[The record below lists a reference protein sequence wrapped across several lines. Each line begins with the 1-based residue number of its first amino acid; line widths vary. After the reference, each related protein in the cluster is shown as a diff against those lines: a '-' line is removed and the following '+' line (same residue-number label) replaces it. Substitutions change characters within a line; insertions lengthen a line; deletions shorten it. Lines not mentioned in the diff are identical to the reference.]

1 MERLEPKLS
10 TVKKLFALSGNKCAF
25 EDCNNN
31 LIDDNALIGEICHIE
46 AAEPG
51 GPRWNKDSDNEYRR
65 DFDNLILMCPNC
77 HKKIDSDEEKFTKEL
92 LAKWKN
98 NHYNKY
104 KNNKLE
110 IPEEFITT
118 AIQLVMKQDNNSNK
132 GVQFNNQGNNISVN
146 TQIGIQNN
154 YSNSA
159 EPEIIDY
166 GSNYRKVYRDFR
178 DEIKEY
184 IKNRKP
190 IGQTTIRYKQN
201 ELRDKYSLPLKYL
214 RFRKEN
220 GRIKVEVKS
229 LETQRGYPI
238 NELEEQDLL
247 KTFLIENDPSQTKKL
262 KKLIE
267 NEGQTEPAIITCDGF
282 LINGNRRRA
291 VFDTLYHEKYQ
302 TSEFETMDVIILDEK
317 VELID
322 IEKIENRYQL
332 QDDGKSEYS
341 GLNRALSIRD
351 KIKNGYSLEAQLQDD
366 ANYKNLPEKDFKNAV
381 RKYNQEFLCPL
392 DCVDRYLKYFQN
404 ENLYELVSENV
415 RTKDGRW
422 YSFIEYSKFYYGTL
436 MDEKRRISA
445 GIEKEDISKI
455 EDVAFKLIRKK
466 DFKNHGKLLD
476 VIRKL
481 NKCVTRP
488 EARKH
493 LFRMV
498 KEVSNNLP
506 PEELIDKETHKPIED
521 KKIIEKKW
529 GKYFENEILQSY
541 IQAEKIILQKDENEK
556 PIEIL
561 TQALKKLEH
570 EKLIVENIL
579 SEDIDEALSIT
590 KKIINKGSELEQM
603 FDKQRYN
610 LKKLSKK

>member
-1 MERLEPKLS
+1 MVRLEPKLS

-25 EDCNNN
+25 ENCNNN
-31 LIDDNALIGEICHIE
+31 LIDGNTLIGEICHIE

-51 GPRWNKDSDNEYRR
+51 GPRWNKNSDNEYRR
-65 DFDNLILMCPNC
+65 DFENLILMCPNC
-77 HKKIDSDEEKFTKEL
+77 HKKIDSNEENYTKEL
-92 LAKWKN
+92 LTKWKN
-98 NHYNKY
+98 NHHDKY
-104 KNNKLE
+104 KNDKLE
-110 IPEEFITT
+110 ISEEFITT
-118 AIQLVMKQDNNSNK
+118 AIQLVMKQDNNSNE
-132 GVQFNNQGNNISVN
+132 GVQFNNQGNNVN

-154 YSNSA
+154 YSNNT
-159 EPEIIDY
+159 EPPVIDY

-184 IKNRKP
+184 IKGRKP

-201 ELRDKYSLPLKYL
+201 ELRDIYSLPLKLL

-247 KTFLIENDPSQTKKL
+247 KIFLIENDLSQTKKL

-302 TSEFETMDVIILDEK
+302 ISEFETMNVIILDEK

-366 ANYKNLPEKDFKNAV
+366 ANYKNLPDKDFKNAV
-381 RKYNQEFLCPL
+381 RKYKQEFLLPL
-392 DCVDRYLKYFQN
+392 DCVDRYLKYFRN
-404 ENLYELVSENV
+404 EDVYELVSENV

-445 GIEKEDISKI
+445 TIEKEDISKI

-466 DFKNHGKLLD
+466 EFKNHGKLLD

-481 NKCVTRP
+481 NKCATRP

-498 KEVSNNLP
+498 KEVANNLP

-541 IQAEKIILQKDENEK
+541 IQAEKVILQKDENEK

-570 EKLIVENIL
+570 DKLIVENIL

-590 KKIINKGSELEQM
+590 RKIINRGSELEEI